1 VERVRDAFVDHVGQD
16 VRNGL
21 LDLVGDLL
29 LDILIWGG
37 DITLL
42 SLLQKRWFLFIFAA
56 SNLLPIDIEVVVVL
70 LTAGLEA
77 CASVLVGVLA
87 FLSVSV
93 DVSIDAEGSALLDEL
108 LGFGL
113 RALVPD
119 GSGISV
125 GLQNLK
131 GHESGKDTSR
141 LSRGSLLVGS
151 ISESVAATWAV
162 LELLFEGG
170 VLQIVNDIILIISV
184 SVSPCKVSVRSKV
197 LGEHH

>member
-1 VERVRDAFVDHVGQD
+1 
-16 VRNGL
+16 
-21 LDLVGDLL
+21 LVGDLL

-141 LSRGSLLVGS
+141 LSHGSLLVGS

-162 LELLFEGG
+162 LKLILEGG
-170 VLQIVNDIILIISV
+170 VLQIVNDISLIISV